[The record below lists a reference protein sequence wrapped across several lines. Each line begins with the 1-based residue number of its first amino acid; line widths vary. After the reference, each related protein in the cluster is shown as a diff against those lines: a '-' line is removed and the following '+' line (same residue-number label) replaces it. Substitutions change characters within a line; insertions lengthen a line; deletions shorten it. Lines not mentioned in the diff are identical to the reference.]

1 MMQDLKFHVQP
12 TQLQHLF
19 VLRKELVRKFLH
31 LDNVKIFM
39 IKIGSLRDPE
49 NEEVFS
55 FFILDILPPQPQELE
70 AMNITD
76 KSFIL
81 KWKTVTGEGSLDE
94 RSLYQVMHT
103 FYK

>member
-1 MMQDLKFHVQP
+1 M
-12 TQLQHLF
+12 
-19 VLRKELVRKFLH
+19 
-31 LDNVKIFM
+31 
-39 IKIGSLRDPE
+39 
-49 NEEVFS
+49 
-55 FFILDILPPQPQELE
+55 ILDILPPQPQELE

-103 FYK
+103 FYKLHNMVYPKLILVIINFFIII

>member
-1 MMQDLKFHVQP
+1 MK
-12 TQLQHLF
+12 
-19 VLRKELVRKFLH
+19 
-31 LDNVKIFM
+31 
-39 IKIGSLRDPE
+39 E
-49 NEEVFS
+49 NEEVFHC
-55 FFILDILPPQPQELE
+55 FILDILPPQPQELE

-103 FYK
+103 FISYTIRFNQNNYSL